1 MTNWKKIIQGIFL
14 GFVFVFASV
23 FLVLGMQWFSENL
36 KNLFNPISPEKNN
49 FLGSVA
55 ESANLNSAENSA
67 NIKVPYRNLQI
78 KNPEILAES
87 AIVVE
92 TNLSDL
98 PDGVLFVKEG
108 SKKLPIAS
116 LAKLVTAMVALEVYQ
131 PMENI
136 TISKNASLQQGK
148 QGSLTEGD
156 KMSVKDLLYIMLI
169 DSSNQAAY
177 AISEGKGEKKF
188 VAMMNQKAR
197 EIGLENTY
205 LADPSGLSSEN
216 SSTTEDLVKLTEYLL
231 KNYPIITEI
240 SRAKELDLYKSDGSF
255 YGKLN
260 NTNELLGEISEI
272 VGGKT
277 GFTTD
282 AKGCLLLV
290 LNNPVNNDYLIY
302 VILGSDDRFKEMK
315 KLIEWVNTAYDYSH
329 P

>member
-1 MTNWKKIIQGIFL
+1 MS
-14 GFVFVFASV
+14 FVFVLASL

-49 FLGSVA
+49 FLGGIA
-55 ESANLNSAENSA
+55 ESANLNPAENSA
-67 NIKVPYRNLQI
+67 DIKVPFRNLQI
-78 KNPEILAES
+78 ENPEISAES

-92 TNLSDL
+92 TNLSDS
-98 PDGVLFVKEG
+98 PDGVLFKKEG
-108 SKKLPIAS
+108 AKKLSIAS
-116 LAKLVTAMVALEVYQ
+116 LTKLMTAIVALEVYS

-169 DSSNQAAY
+169 DSSNQAAC
-177 AISEGKGEKKF
+177 AISEGKGEQNF

-197 EIGLENTY
+197 EIGLLNTY

-240 SRAKELDLYKSDGSF
+240 SRTKELDLYKSDGSF

-260 NTNELLGEISEI
+260 NTNELLGEIPEI
-272 VGGKT
+272 IGGKT

-290 LNNPVNNDYLIY
+290 LNNPANNDYLIY
-302 VILGSDDRFKEMK
+302 VILGADDRFKEMK
-315 KLIEWVNTAYDYSH
+315 NLIDWINKAYTYDSSH
-329 P
+329 I